1 MTGAI
6 TDAVMLVFSHLL
18 AEFVLQPDS
27 WLKKKKEEK
36 HKSVIFILHALLA
49 GALAYVFLAE
59 WHAWYIIPA
68 VAILHGVIDSWR
80 MSRKTDNL
88 TVFAID
94 QGLHLLSLAAVWLV
108 FHSDLVT
115 LPIQWSNSIWTN
127 MVVHISAI
135 IILTYPVGMVIGYFT
150 KKWREELDEKDELRS
165 LKSAGRWIGNLERTF
180 IYLSVITGNFSAIG
194 FLIAAKSVLRLNGM
208 RNEVKMAEYILI
220 GTLMSFLLAIIVGM
234 LAKSILENS

>member
-150 KKWREELDEKDELRS
+150 CKICTAIKWDAQRSKD
-165 LKSAGRWIGNLERTF
+165 GRIHTHWYI
-180 IYLSVITGNFSAIG
+180 
-194 FLIAAKSVLRLNGM
+194 
-208 RNEVKMAEYILI
+208 NEFFASHHSGY
-220 GTLMSFLLAIIVGM
+220 VGQEHFR
-234 LAKSILENS
+234 K